1 MTTRLAR
8 RGLQLGPLGL
18 GTAQLG
24 DLFHRLTDADATAIV
39 DAAWDAG
46 IRYFDTAPHYGLGLA
61 EERLGAA
68 LRRRDRDDYV
78 LSTKVGRLI
87 VDDGRGGRSRV
98 FDFSASGVTRSL
110 AASRRRLG
118 IDRIDIA
125 LIHDPEGHAEEAV
138 STAYPALAALRDR
151 GEIGAIGVGT
161 KDVATLLRVVERT
174 EVDVVMI
181 AGRLTLL
188 DHSAAEELVPLC
200 AERGVAILNAGVFN
214 SGILA
219 SDTPGRTSHFDYG
232 EPPSGVLAAARRAV
246 AAARDQGAGLPV
258 AALQYARSFPEVAS
272 VVVGADSAAQL
283 ATTVGW
289 MRAATEERLDLRA
302 VLEAVDA
309 DAMM

>member
-8 RGLQLGPLGL
+8 RGLHPGDLGL

-24 DLFHRLTDADATAIV
+24 DLFHRLTDAEATAIV
-39 DAAWDAG
+39 DTAWEAG

-61 EERLGAA
+61 EARLGTA
-68 LRRRDRDDYV
+68 LRQRERDDYV

-87 VDDGRGGRSRV
+87 VDDGAGERTRV
-98 FDFSASGVTRSL
+98 FDFSASGVARSL
-110 AASRRRLG
+110 DASRERLG
-118 IDRIDIA
+118 VDRIDIA
-125 LIHDPEGHAEEAV
+125 LIHDPEGHAEQAV
-138 STAYPALAALRDR
+138 SAAYPALAALRDR
-151 GEIGAIGVGT
+151 GEIGAVGVGT

-174 EVDVVMI
+174 DVDAVMV

-188 DHSAAEELVPLC
+188 DHSAADELVPLC

-219 SDTPGRTSHFDYG
+219 GDAPASTSHFDYG
-232 EPPSGVLAAARRAV
+232 EPSSRVLAAARRAA

-258 AALQYARSFPEVAS
+258 AALQYARSFPGVAS

-283 ATTVGW
+283 ATTAGW
-289 MRAATEERLDLRA
+289 MRAAMGERLDLRA
-302 VLEAVDA
+302 VLDAVGA